1 MSILVV
7 GSVAFDTLETPSGK
21 RERVLGGAATHFA
34 LAASFFTDVR
44 VVGVVG
50 DDFLP
55 EHEAVL
61 TSKGIDTTGIEHV
74 PGKSFHWTGSYV
86 KDLNAAETLATD
98 LNVFA
103 AFEPKIPESYLDTEY
118 LFLANI
124 DPVLQSRVRS
134 HMPNAKLV
142 AGDTM
147 NYWISAHRD
156 NLLKVLRELDIL
168 VINDNEAR
176 MLSGET
182 NSLRA
187 ARGVLALGPKS
198 LVVKYAEYGSAAYF
212 SADSFGDGLDRK
224 QFRAPATPQEEV
236 VDPTGAGDS
245 FAGGFYGYIASR
257 GAETQGKLTPEVFR
271 KAMFYGCVLGSL
283 SVEAFGTDR
292 LQRTTRAEIDQRF
305 EHLKEISHL

>member
-1 MSILVV
+1 
-7 GSVAFDTLETPSGK
+7 
-21 RERVLGGAATHFA
+21 
-34 LAASFFTDVR
+34 
-44 VVGVVG
+44 
-50 DDFLP
+50 
-55 EHEAVL
+55 
-61 TSKGIDTTGIEHV
+61 
-74 PGKSFHWTGSYV
+74 
-86 KDLNAAETLATD
+86 
-98 LNVFA
+98 
-103 AFEPKIPESYLDTEY
+103 
-118 LFLANI
+118 
-124 DPVLQSRVRS
+124 
-134 HMPNAKLV
+134 MPNAKLV

-187 ARGVLALGPKS
+187 AKGVLALGPKS

-245 FAGGFYGYIASR
+245 FAGGFYGLHR
-257 GAETQGKLTPEVFR
+257 V
-271 KAMFYGCVLGSL
+271 
-283 SVEAFGTDR
+283 
-292 LQRTTRAEIDQRF
+292 
-305 EHLKEISHL
+305 